1 MANSRVG
8 EIMIAPVPLRGINR
22 SLYINS
28 TTGIRKANVLPE
40 PVLAEASKSLKL
52 LKKKRIFEI
61 IKLFIY
67 RPSSNGP
74 IDFA

>member
-8 EIMIAPVPLRGINR
+8 EMIIAPVPLRGINR

-52 LKKKRIFEI
+52 FKKKKILKK
-61 IKLFIY
+61 
-67 RPSSNGP
+67 
-74 IDFA
+74 

>member
-8 EIMIAPVPLRGINR
+8 EMMIAPVPLRGINR

-52 LKKKRIFEI
+52 LKKKT
-61 IKLFIY
+61 
-67 RPSSNGP
+67 
-74 IDFA
+74 DF